1 MIHYHSFGENMNST
15 KTLRYPKWIAAAIA
29 LIFMCTAVAVV
40 SDSATAAED
49 DQADTMDVEAIF
61 SQGASLLY
69 SYAYAEPASDATVIS
84 GSYDVSSSKSIS
96 CISLVDGA
104 VLNFSNSAV
113 LTTDALFI
121 DGTVKFVNTD
131 GSDVSVAASKIYLS
145 NYSAMSGETILGFDK
160 TVTIESTASQSGFYD
175 PATSIFDPSKGI
187 KLSGEATILTD
198 GTLTVTQGSSVVNLY
213 SESGAAA
220 VSMTASIDLTDMYK
234 SMKEKLDGVPLDNIY
249 TALVD
254 YMYNSLVYPEIAM
267 DMDIANISG
276 AFGKMKG
283 VDFSLKSGQTNKM
296 IEIETDIAS
305 SEGQLQC
312 TNFKAGASLSLI
324 KAKIYANADE
334 LIVNSDR
341 GYEKPLVIKLNTMD
355 LELSTR
361 GDKIIQVIAENYNP
375 NDLQAMFDSLAAS
388 DMDLDSSFKLIAN
401 SISVTGNTNAVTD
414 VDCTAKG
421 VSLTSDSNT
430 KTGSKVDISVEDF
443 FCKTVSE
450 KDTAV
455 KMTDFTGDL
464 SVKYGKNILEA
475 FKFVKVIPPNADGD
489 NPKVD
494 FDRVGAITY
503 LLNGATVKGDVS
515 VGTFESVTNDAV
527 SVNEFSLTGGTGNNF
542 STPIDA
548 KITTDS
554 ATNAFTMTADFE
566 PQFSDKAKLYSKSYQ
581 TYGGAFDGN
590 EVTFSKITLDTE
602 TLTVKGAIAQ
612 PDVDIQSSMIFTM
625 TADVDTKNWESAET
639 GTAAYGQAINMSSAY
654 TKSDINAASAVTP
667 LSQSGRDISISHYTI
682 NDRGTEAISNFD
694 DFVSMANVTDTL
706 KGSEFKSVFNEYGT
720 LTSLSTAN
728 TVTVL
733 NGTETKYTD
742 ISDTK
747 PVAYLVT
754 GDDGYYD
761 ITADSSAASAAPIY
775 NIGAA
780 PEPSSGGDNTMLYI
794 AIAIIAIILI
804 ALIAYF
810 LMKKRNA

>member
-1 MIHYHSFGENMNST
+1 MNST
-15 KTLRYPKWIAAAIA
+15 KTLRYSKWIAAAIA

-49 DQADTMDVEAIF
+49 DPASTLDVDDLF
-61 SQGASLLY
+61 TLGASLLY
-69 SYAYAEPASDATVIS
+69 SKTYAEPASDATVIS
-84 GSYDVSSSKSIS
+84 GNYDVSSSKSIS

-104 VLNFSNSAV
+104 VLNFSNSAA

-121 DGTVKFVNTD
+121 DGNVKLVNTD
-131 GSDVSVAASKIYLS
+131 GSNVSIMASKIYLS
-145 NYSAMSGETILGFDK
+145 NFSAMSDGSILGFDK
-160 TVTIESTASQSGFYD
+160 TVTIDSAASQSGFYD
-175 PATSIFDPSKGI
+175 PATSAFDPSKGI
-187 KLSGEATILTD
+187 KLSGEASIFTE
-198 GTLTVTQGSSVVNLY
+198 GTLTITQGNNVVNLY

-220 VSMTASIDLTDMYK
+220 VSMTSSIDLTDMYK
-234 SMKEKLDGVPLDNIY
+234 SMKEKLDGASLDDIY
-249 TALVD
+249 VVLVD
-254 YMYNSLVYPEIAM
+254 YLYNSLVYPEIAM

-283 VDFSLKSGQTNKM
+283 VVVSLKSGQTNKM
-296 IEIETDIAS
+296 IEVEADIAS

-312 TNFKAGASLSLI
+312 TNLKAGASLSLI
-324 KAKIYANADE
+324 KAKVYATADE
-334 LIVNSDR
+334 LTVKNDK
-341 GYEKPLVIKLNTMD
+341 GYEKPLVVKLDTMN

-375 NDLQAMFDSLAAS
+375 DDLQAMFDSLAAS
-388 DMDLDSSFKLIAN
+388 DMDLDSNFKLIAN
-401 SISVTGNTNAVTD
+401 SISVTGNTNADTN

-421 VSLTSDSNT
+421 VSLISDNNT
-430 KTGSKVDISVEDF
+430 KTGSKVDISVEDL

-450 KDTAV
+450 KDTTV
-455 KMTDFTGDL
+455 KMTDFNGDIN
-464 SVKYGKNILEA
+464 VKYGKNLLEV
-475 FKFVKVIPPNADGD
+475 FKFVKVIPPNNNGD

-494 FDRVGAITY
+494 FDKIGAATY
-503 LLNGATVKGDVS
+503 LLNGATAKGNIS
-515 VGTFESVTNDAV
+515 IGTFESVTNDAV

-581 TYGGAFDGN
+581 AYGGAFDGN

-654 TKSDINAASAVTP
+654 TKSDINAASVVTP

-682 NDRGTEAISNFD
+682 NDRGTEAISSFD

>member
-1 MIHYHSFGENMNST
+1 MNST
-15 KTLRYPKWIAAAIA
+15 KTLRYSKWIAAAIA

-49 DQADTMDVEAIF
+49 DPASTLDVDDLF
-61 SQGASLLY
+61 TLGASLLY
-69 SYAYAEPASDATVIS
+69 SKTYAEPASDATVIS
-84 GSYDVSSSKSIS
+84 GNYDVSSSKSIS

-104 VLNFSNSAV
+104 VLNFSNSAA

-121 DGTVKFVNTD
+121 DGNVKLVNTD
-131 GSDVSVAASKIYLS
+131 GSNVSIMASKIYLS
-145 NYSAMSGETILGFDK
+145 NFSAMSGESILGFDK
-160 TVTIESTASQSGFYD
+160 TVTIDSAASQSGFYD
-175 PATSIFDPSKGI
+175 PATSAFDPSKGI
-187 KLSGEATILTD
+187 KLSGEASIFTE
-198 GTLTVTQGSSVVNLY
+198 GTLTITQGNNVVNLY

-220 VSMTASIDLTDMYK
+220 VSMTSSIDLTDMYK
-234 SMKEKLDGVPLDNIY
+234 SMKEKLDGASLDDIY
-249 TALVD
+249 VVLVD
-254 YMYNSLVYPEIAM
+254 YLYNSLVYPEIAM

-283 VDFSLKSGQTNKM
+283 VVVSLKSGQTNKM
-296 IEIETDIAS
+296 IEVEADIAS

-312 TNFKAGASLSLI
+312 TNLKAGASLSLI
-324 KAKIYANADE
+324 KAKVYATADE
-334 LIVNSDR
+334 LTVKNDK
-341 GYEKPLVIKLNTMD
+341 GYEKPLVVKLDTMN

-375 NDLQAMFDSLAAS
+375 DDLQAMFDSLAAS
-388 DMDLDSSFKLIAN
+388 DMDLDSNFKLIAN
-401 SISVTGNTNAVTD
+401 SISVTGNTNADTN

-421 VSLTSDSNT
+421 VSLISDNNT
-430 KTGSKVDISVEDF
+430 KTGSKVDISVEDL

-450 KDTAV
+450 KDTTV
-455 KMTDFTGDL
+455 KMTDFNGDIN
-464 SVKYGKNILEA
+464 VKYGKNLLEV
-475 FKFVKVIPPNADGD
+475 FKFVKVIPPNNNGD

-494 FDRVGAITY
+494 FDKIGAATY
-503 LLNGATVKGDVS
+503 LLNGATAKGNIS
-515 VGTFESVTNDAV
+515 IGTFESVTNDAV

-581 TYGGAFDGN
+581 AYGGAFDGN

-654 TKSDINAASAVTP
+654 TKSDINAASVVTP

-682 NDRGTEAISNFD
+682 NDRGTEAISSFD

>member
-1 MIHYHSFGENMNST
+1 MNST
-15 KTLRYPKWIAAAIA
+15 KTLRYSKWIAAAIA

-49 DQADTMDVEAIF
+49 DPASTLDVDDLF
-61 SQGASLLY
+61 TLGASLLY
-69 SYAYAEPASDATVIS
+69 SKTYAEPASDATVIS
-84 GSYDVSSSKSIS
+84 GNYDVSSSKSIS

-121 DGTVKFVNTD
+121 DGNVKLINTD
-131 GSDVSVAASKIYLS
+131 GSAVSIAASKIYLS
-145 NYSAMSGETILGFDK
+145 NFSAMSGESILGFDK
-160 TVTIESTASQSGFYD
+160 TVTIDSAASQSGFYD
-175 PATSIFDPSKGI
+175 PATSVFDPSKGI
-187 KLSGEATILTD
+187 KLSGEASIFTE
-198 GTLTVTQGSSVVNLY
+198 GTLTITQGNNVVNLY

-220 VSMTASIDLTDMYK
+220 VSMTSSIDLTDMYK
-234 SMKEKLDGVPLDNIY
+234 SMKEKLDGASLDDIY
-249 TALVD
+249 VVLVD
-254 YMYNSLVYPEIAM
+254 YLYNSLVYPEIAM

-283 VDFSLKSGQTNKM
+283 VVVSLKSGQTNKM
-296 IEIETDIAS
+296 IEIEADIAS

-312 TNFKAGASLSLI
+312 TNLKAGASLSLI
-324 KAKIYANADE
+324 KAKVYATADE
-334 LIVNSDR
+334 LTVKNDK
-341 GYEKPLVIKLNTMD
+341 GYEKPLVVKLDTMN

-375 NDLQAMFDSLAAS
+375 DDLQAMFDSLAAS
-388 DMDLDSSFKLIAN
+388 DMDLDSNFKLIAN
-401 SISVTGNTNAVTD
+401 SISVTGNTNADTN

-421 VSLTSDSNT
+421 VSLTSDNNT
-430 KTGSKVDISVEDF
+430 KTGSKVDISVEDLF
-443 FCKTVSE
+443 FKTVSE
-450 KDTAV
+450 KDTTV
-455 KMTDFTGDL
+455 KMNDFNGDL
-464 SVKYGKNILEA
+464 SVKYGKNLLEV
-475 FKFVKVIPPNADGD
+475 FKFVKVIPPNNNGD

-494 FDRVGAITY
+494 FDKVGAATY

-581 TYGGAFDGN
+581 AYGGAFDGN

-654 TKSDINAASAVTP
+654 TKSDINAASVVTP

-682 NDRGTEAISNFD
+682 NDRGTEAISSFD

-706 KGSEFKSVFNEYGT
+706 KGSEYKSVFNEYGT

>member
-1 MIHYHSFGENMNST
+1 MNST
-15 KTLRYPKWIAAAIA
+15 KTLRYSKWIAAAIA

-49 DQADTMDVEAIF
+49 DPASTLDVDDLF
-61 SQGASLLY
+61 TLGASLLY
-69 SYAYAEPASDATVIS
+69 SKTYAEPASDATVIS
-84 GSYDVSSSKSIS
+84 GNYDVSSSKSIS

-121 DGTVKFVNTD
+121 DGNVKLVNTD
-131 GSDVSVAASKIYLS
+131 GSNVSIMASKIYLS
-145 NYSAMSGETILGFDK
+145 NFSAMSGESILGFDK
-160 TVTIESTASQSGFYD
+160 TVTIDSAASQSGFYD
-175 PATSIFDPSKGI
+175 PATSAFDPSKGI
-187 KLSGEATILTD
+187 KLSGEASIFTE
-198 GTLTVTQGSSVVNLY
+198 GTLTITQGNNVVNLY

-220 VSMTASIDLTDMYK
+220 VSMTSSIDLTDMYK
-234 SMKEKLDGVPLDNIY
+234 SMKEKLDGASLDDIY
-249 TALVD
+249 VVLVD
-254 YMYNSLVYPEIAM
+254 YLYNSLVYPEIAM

-283 VDFSLKSGQTNKM
+283 VVVSLKSGQTNKM
-296 IEIETDIAS
+296 IEVEADIAS

-312 TNFKAGASLSLI
+312 TNLKAGASLSLI
-324 KAKIYANADE
+324 KAKVYATADE
-334 LIVNSDR
+334 LTVKNDK
-341 GYEKPLVIKLNTMD
+341 GYEKPLVVKLDTMN

-375 NDLQAMFDSLAAS
+375 DDLQAMFDSLAAS
-388 DMDLDSSFKLIAN
+388 DMDLDSNFKLIAN
-401 SISVTGNTNAVTD
+401 SISVTGNTNADTN

-421 VSLTSDSNT
+421 VSLISDNNT
-430 KTGSKVDISVEDF
+430 KTGSKVDISVEDL

-450 KDTAV
+450 KDTTV
-455 KMTDFTGDL
+455 KMTDFNGDIN
-464 SVKYGKNILEA
+464 VKYGKNLLEV
-475 FKFVKVIPPNADGD
+475 FKFVKVIPPNNNGD

-494 FDRVGAITY
+494 FDKIGAATY
-503 LLNGATVKGDVS
+503 LLNGATAKGNIS
-515 VGTFESVTNDAV
+515 IGTFESVTNDAV

-581 TYGGAFDGN
+581 AYGGAFDGN

-654 TKSDINAASAVTP
+654 TKSDINAASVVTP

-682 NDRGTEAISNFD
+682 NDRGTEAISSFD

-706 KGSEFKSVFNEYGT
+706 KGSEYKSVFNEYGT